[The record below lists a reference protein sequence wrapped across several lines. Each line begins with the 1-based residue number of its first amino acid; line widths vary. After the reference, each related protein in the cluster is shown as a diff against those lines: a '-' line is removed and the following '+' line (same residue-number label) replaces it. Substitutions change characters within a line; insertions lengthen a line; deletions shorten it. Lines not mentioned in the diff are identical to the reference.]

1 MEVNGK
7 KCTKLFGIELHVRD
21 TAPYWII
28 KHKAYLLV
36 RLISEIGGSYFV
48 ALTRQKT
55 KKVKN
60 AIPFNLTIQLSLI
73 GGLTGD
79 MVMVKHLKCFKTF
92 SHWTK
97 TPEQI
102 SQTQMCCYNNWYVCY
117 PLKAASP
124 QNAEFHQQNG
134 SIETRQW
141 KDPISPFHSRCCQF
155 WYIDDVTLLRKFT
168 LRIACLKCASKLFF
182 WKKIE

>member
-1 MEVNGK
+1 MYQIIW
-7 KCTKLFGIELHVRD
+7 IELHVRD